1 MNQSQLLGLLR
12 RYVKESW
19 SREERRVKD
28 TSAYYGRKA
37 EYDGALKAI
46 ALLEAI
52 AYQQQQ
58 DKQQQTTLGGEE

>member
-1 MNQSQLLGLLR
+1 MNQQQLLGLLR
-12 RYVKESW
+12 RYIKESW
-19 SREERRVKD
+19 AREERRVKD

-58 DKQQQTTLGGEE
+58 DKQQPTLGGEA